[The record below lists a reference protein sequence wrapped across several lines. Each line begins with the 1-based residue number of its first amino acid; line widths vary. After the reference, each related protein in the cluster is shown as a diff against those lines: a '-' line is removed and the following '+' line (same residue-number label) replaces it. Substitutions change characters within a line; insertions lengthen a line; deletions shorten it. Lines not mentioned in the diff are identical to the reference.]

1 MRPGEGDSKD
11 ADYRLFLCPAFGQS
25 VTDTPG
31 ISHTHTTLPRL
42 SIVSG
47 TVQDRQPNG
56 SHRLGESEMGLM
68 LSARASRGEQ
78 QGEMLIWLQA

>member
-1 MRPGEGDSKD
+1 MLATDCSC
-11 ADYRLFLCPAFGQS
+11 ALQSVSQS

-31 ISHTHTTLPRL
+31 ISTHTTLPRL

-56 SHRLGESEMGLM
+56 SHRLGEPKMGLM

-78 QGEMLIWLQA
+78 QGDMLIRLQA

>member
-1 MRPGEGDSKD
+1 MRPGEWDSKD
-11 ADYRLFLCPAFGQS
+11 AAYRLLLCPAVSQS
-25 VTDTPG
+25 QAYQAY
-31 ISHTHTTLPRL
+31 HTHTTLPRL

-56 SHRLGESEMGLM
+56 SHRLGEPEMGLM

-78 QGEMLIWLQA
+78 QGEMLIRLQA

>member
-11 ADYRLFLCPAFGQS
+11 ADYRLFLCPAVSQS
-25 VTDTPG
+25 QTHQAY
-31 ISHTHTTLPRL
+31 HTHTTLPRL

-56 SHRLGESEMGLM
+56 SHRLGEPEMGLM

-78 QGEMLIWLQA
+78 QGEMLIRLQA